1 MALFQACG
9 TVAVCS
15 DQLNSR
21 VNGSAISSVRS
32 LRTFEFILSGPGALN
47 SFED

>member
-1 MALFQACG
+1 MALFQICG

-21 VNGSAISSVRS
+21 VNGSAISSASS
-32 LRTFEFILSGPGALN
+32 LRTFGCILSGPGALN
-47 SFED
+47 